1 MLIYKLLG
9 DQVQS
14 EFARSWGV
22 SYGARR
28 GCEATRRWLTAFRP
42 KA

>member
-9 DQVQS
+9 DKVQE

-22 SYGARR
+22 SYGARVAE
-28 GCEATRRWLTAFRP
+28 EALAPLDLR
-42 KA
+42 